1 MPSSSPIASAAFADI
16 GNSAIPLEA
25 PDIATQ
31 APVVDTTAI
40 TQVHTM
46 SMVYNGTAASVVNLS
61 MFEDETF
68 SAPDVFTG
76 TVRIDSATFVQ
87 GQLLLTNSVNTQ
99 NPTIDQTTIGQ
110 VHNMS
115 GNNVDTQNPVCGLS
129 TAAIHYPFVGINTDA
144 GNVSIA
150 TAALTQLHILQ
161 TQDVNTN
168 NPFTDSTSFQ
178 QRYNFASANVDM
190 GNPDVGQARF
200 PFMEITILPEVWTE
214 INAPL
219 QTKISKYVMLEKIGD

>member
-16 GNSAIPLEA
+16 GSSGIPLDA

-40 TQVHTM
+40 SQVHNMT
-46 SMVYNGTAASVVNLS
+46 MVYNGTAASVANLS

-68 SAPDVFTG
+68 SAPNVFTG
-76 TVRIDSATFVQ
+76 TVRIDSATFIQ
-87 GQLLLTNSVNTQ
+87 GQLLLTDSVNTQ
-99 NPTIDQTTIGQ
+99 NPTVDQTTIGQ

-129 TAAIHYPFVGINTDA
+129 TAAIHYPFLGDNTDA

-150 TAALTQLHILQ
+150 TTSITQLHVLQ

-168 NPFTDSTSFQ
+168 DPFTDLTSLSQ
-178 QRYNFASANVDM
+178 KYNFASANVDM

-200 PFMEITILPEVWTE
+200 PFMEITIQDEVWTE

-219 QTKISKYVMLEKIGD
+219 